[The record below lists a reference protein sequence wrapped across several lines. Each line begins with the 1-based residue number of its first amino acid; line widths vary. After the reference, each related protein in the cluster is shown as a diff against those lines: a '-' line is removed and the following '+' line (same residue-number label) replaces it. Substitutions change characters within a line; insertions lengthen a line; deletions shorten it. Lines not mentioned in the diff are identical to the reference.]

1 MAMYKRVLSILFIM
15 IVSAGMLFAQSGENE
30 IREMLDER
38 DREIKELL
46 GPRGTQYT
54 QDQRDKLK
62 DIINDVIDFRSMAQ
76 QALGSTY
83 NEISDE
89 EREEFVSLFATII
102 RDNSLNRLDI
112 YRAEVSYNAIEVN
125 GNQAHVRTTAQL
137 DNVRTSV
144 DYDMERREGEWY
156 ITDMSIDEVSTADS
170 YNRQFQN
177 IIRQRGFDALLQ
189 SLQRRAA
196 RSSST

>member
-1 MAMYKRVLSILFIM
+1 MYKYLINLVIIM
-15 IVSAGMLFAQSGENE
+15 LIAVSSVAAQSAENE

-38 DREIKELL
+38 DDEIKELL
-46 GPRGTQYT
+46 GPKGTEHT
-54 QDQRDKLK
+54 QEQRDKLK
-62 DIINDVIDFRSMAQ
+62 DIINDVIDYRAMARR
-76 QALGSTY
+76 ALGNTY
-83 NEISDE
+83 DEISDE
-89 EREEFVSLFATII
+89 QREEFVSLFATII

-112 YRAEVSYNAIEVN
+112 YRAEVTYNSIEVEN
-125 GNQAHVRTTAQL
+125 DSAFVRTIAQL
-137 DNVRTSV
+137 ENVRTSV
-144 DYDMERREGEWY
+144 DYSMQKKEDDWM

-170 YNRQFQN
+170 YNRQFQS